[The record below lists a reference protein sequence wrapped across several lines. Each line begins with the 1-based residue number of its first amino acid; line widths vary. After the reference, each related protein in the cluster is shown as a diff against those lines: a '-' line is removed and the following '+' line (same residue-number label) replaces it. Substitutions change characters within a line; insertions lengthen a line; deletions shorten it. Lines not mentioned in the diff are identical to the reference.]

1 MNLNTTVI
9 DRIKKNY
16 IQIDSERYNQIKEFL
31 CLIWNKFKKIILI
44 KEVDYENYS
53 EQLNTLIDFYDPKKN
68 PATRLKAIEKL
79 PSYDIINE
87 KINISKDQFQNML
100 ELKIIYEIKRTS
112 NNHLLLT
119 PEGFI
124 FYLALINSKNYD
136 DIYRLNTFVIQNY
149 EKMLFEKYREYVFEK
164 FENLQIEED
173 IEINLSNKEIAIL
186 LFFLIN
192 GSIGEE
198 NMFKRNSMEVE
209 IAINCIVQAFNKNI
223 EMNEETRYN
232 EEIVPI
238 RILQRDLSTLQKK
251 IRYAIYSEKS
261 IYYLKVQEKDY
272 VISSLRKVLENKE
285 RNEMIGR
292 WNNLI
297 KEYNYWRPLL
307 RQENVCFYD
316 FNAVNS
322 IEKDIIR
329 IS

>member
-44 KEVDYENYS
+44 KEVDYENYT

-272 VISSLRKVLENKE
+272 VISSLRKVIENKE

-322 IEKDIIR
+322 IEKDIIK

>member
-1 MNLNTTVI
+1 MDPNNTII
-9 DRIKKNY
+9 DSIKKHY
-16 IQIDSERYNQIKEFL
+16 SQIDSQIYSQIKEFL
-31 CLIWNKFKKIILI
+31 CSIWNKFQKVISIE
-44 KEVDYENYS
+44 EVKDDNYS
-53 EQLNTLIDFYDPKKN
+53 EQLNKLIDFYDPKKN
-68 PATRLKAIEKL
+68 PATRLKFVEKL

-87 KINISKDQFQNML
+87 GINISKDQYQNML
-100 ELKIIYEIKRTS
+100 ELNIIYEIKRTS
-112 NNHLLLT
+112 SSHLLLT
-119 PEGFI
+119 PEGLI
-124 FYLALINSKNYD
+124 FYLALINYD
-136 DIYRLNTFVIQNY
+136 NVYRLNTFVVQNF
-149 EKMLFEKYREYVFEK
+149 EKILFEKYREFVFEK

-198 NMFKRNSMEVE
+198 NLFKRSTMEVE
-209 IAINCIVQAFNKNI
+209 IAINCIVQAFNNNI

-261 IYYLKVQEKDY
+261 IYYLKVKERDY
-272 VISSLRKVLENKE
+272 VISTLRKVLENKE
-285 RNEMIGR
+285 RNEIIER

-316 FNAVNS
+316 FNTVNI
-322 IEKDIIR
+322 IEKDIIK
-329 IS
+329 IP

>member
-1 MNLNTTVI
+1 MDLNNTII

-16 IQIDSERYNQIKEFL
+16 IQIDSEIYSQIKEFL
-31 CLIWNKFKKIILI
+31 CSIWNKFKKIMSIE
-44 KEVDYENYS
+44 EVDDNDYS
-53 EQLNTLIDFYDPKKN
+53 EQLNKLIDFYDPKKN
-68 PATRLKAIEKL
+68 PATRLKFIEKL

-87 KINISKDQFQNML
+87 KININKDQYQNML

-112 NNHLLLT
+112 SSHLLLT
-119 PEGFI
+119 PEGLI

-136 DIYRLNTFVIQNY
+136 DVYRLNTFVVQNY
-149 EKMLFEKYREYVFEK
+149 EKMLFEKYREFVFEK

-173 IEINLSNKEIAIL
+173 IDVNLSNKEIAIL
-186 LFFLIN
+186 LFFLVN

-198 NMFKRNSMEVE
+198 KMFKRSSMEIE

-223 EMNEETRYN
+223 ELNEETRYN

-261 IYYLKVQEKDY
+261 IYYLKVQEIEY
-272 VISSLRKVLENKE
+272 LISTLRRVLENKE
-285 RNEMIGR
+285 RNEMRGR
-292 WNNLI
+292 WKNLI

-307 RQENVCFYD
+307 RQESVCFYD
-316 FNAVNS
+316 FNTVNI
-322 IEKDIIR
+322 IEKDIIK